1 MKNPCDV
8 CIVKACCTLFCEDK
22 VDFTSCLNEEVASTR
37 KYIYSIS
44 GNKRKKVS
52 RNITLQ
58 WESKQKLLKINLREI
73 KTIIN
78 RGNL

>member
-1 MKNPCDV
+1 MKNPCNICV
-8 CIVKACCTLFCEDK
+8 VKACCTLFCDDK
-22 VDFTSCLNEEVASTR
+22 VNYTSCLSEEVASTR

-58 WESKQKLLKINLREI
+58 WESKQKLQKTNAQEI
-73 KTIIN
+73 RTIID